1 MEIVFEM
8 GLIKPVGKGFKM
20 KRLFFILLAITLC
33 FSLVAC
39 EEGGQET
46 SSGEKTTT
54 IENVSKNEGES
65 ISGDATNTEPDD
77 TTLTLNEIESGEN
90 TVIEENKAQTSSNP
104 KRYAEVT
111 QNPVVTMK
119 IKNSG
124 TVKIELYPQI
134 APTSVENFISLINKG
149 FYNGLIFHRVIPGF
163 MAQGGDPEGTGFG
176 GPGYF
181 IQGEFKENGFTQND
195 LKHDVGVISMA
206 RSNSPDTAGSQFFI
220 VTGEDAHLS
229 LDEKYAGFGKVIEG
243 MDYVYEVVNSPVQY
257 SSNDLNAVYNQLL
270 SGQQPDA
277 NGIAILQAYQAGEV
291 FDRPLKEQV
300 IESMT
305 VETFGVNYAEPE
317 KITQ

>member
-1 MEIVFEM
+1 MEEIKRRGRPKGSLNKPKTPQNRNGVYLTKFEKQIANAPITKYNAQYNIIQY
-8 GLIKPVGKGFKM
+8 GVDNLYPYKLIN
-20 KRLFFILLAITLC
+20 LYNTSITHRSC
-33 FSLVAC
+33 
-39 EEGGQET
+39 
-46 SSGEKTTT
+46 
-54 IENVSKNEGES
+54 I
-65 ISGDATNTEPDD
+65 DYATNA
-77 TTLTLNEIESGEN
+77 IVGEG
-90 TVIEENKAQTSSNP
+90 VDWDA
-104 KRYAEVT
+104 
-111 QNPVVTMK
+111 MK
-119 IKNSG
+119 IKNGG

-149 FYNGLIFHRVIPGF
+149 FYDGLIFHRVIPGF

-181 IQGEFKENGFTQND
+181 IQGEFKENGFTQNN

-229 LDEKYAGFGKVIEG
+229 LDEKYAGFGKVLEG
-243 MDYVYEVVNSPVQY
+243 MDEVIKIVNAPVQY

-277 NGIAILQAYQAGEV
+277 SGIAILQAYQAGEV
-291 FDRPLKEQV
+291 FDRPLQDQV

-305 VETFGVNYAEPE
+305 VETFGVEYAEPA
-317 KITQ
+317 KITK